1 MENSLRNYIASFTE
15 LEDLEKRSEI
25 IRHLKELYNYLITV
39 NGGEEYPMLDEFDS
53 DEQFLDYVFQYLI
66 AIKELTAISLNN

>member
-25 IRHLKELYNYLITV
+25 LRHLKELYNYLITV

>member
-15 LEDLEKRSEI
+15 LEDLDKRVEI
-25 IRHLKELYNYLITV
+25 IRHMKELYNYLIKV
-39 NGGEEYPMLDEFDS
+39 NGGEDYPILEEFDS